1 MTDDDFRTNDFSP
14 NDEGNAAPIHSNDRH
29 GLQRRLI
36 SEQSNKHS
44 QNFDEEMVEDDGE
57 SSVRFSN
64 LETREDPYPGIDKSK
79 IQYFGGNQSTHGPSM
94 KLHQHIQYK

>member
-1 MTDDDFRTNDFSP
+1 
-14 NDEGNAAPIHSNDRH
+14 
-29 GLQRRLI
+29 
-36 SEQSNKHS
+36 
-44 QNFDEEMVEDDGE
+44 MVEDDGE

-94 KLHQHIQYK
+94 KLHQHI